1 MHVTHP
7 TLHHQ
12 HRRLK
17 QNKMWPL
24 NIFFFCIILIAL
36 NTGEFLA
43 LFFSLIIY
51 GILLNMWENQI
62 EDTVN
67 DK

>member
-12 HRRLK
+12 LPHLK
-17 QNKMWPL
+17 QDNMWSF

-36 NTGEFLA
+36 NTGELLA